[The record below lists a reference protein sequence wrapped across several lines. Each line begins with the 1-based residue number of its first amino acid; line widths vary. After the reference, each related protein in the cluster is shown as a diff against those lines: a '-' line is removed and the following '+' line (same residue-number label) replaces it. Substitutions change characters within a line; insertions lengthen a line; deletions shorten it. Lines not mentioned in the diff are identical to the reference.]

1 MTRKRRPPSLPV
13 SPPPRA
19 TNPVISFLHSSAMM
33 GDERWEEAIRT
44 LHRFLEL
51 EDIPINRQM
60 AYQNLSACYLA
71 LERFDEALAA
81 LDEAQHTQQPIDPD
95 IIYNRGVTC
104 ACASRV
110 PEAIAAFEQ
119 YTHNWPKLARQRDVK
134 QTMRTLRDIERG
146 KIPPGSY
153 LLEHL
158 QDQIVDNLEVD
169 DFHLVESK
177 ARRMISAVPERSE
190 GHFALGLAYLEKNLY
205 PEALDAFQ
213 AAQIRDPNYEP
224 TLYNIGHTYLKLEQ
238 PELAISW
245 LERALHLNPKNLA
258 TMHQLGVACEH
269 LGRREAAI
277 KWWKR
282 ALGHDPNYVMA
293 QWRLHEIGEGPE
305 PVEPSSPNQ
314 PQLRL
319 MTPIIKARMRK
330 PVVYQN
336 GDVTLTFDGQVGFV
350 LEDSDNPLNATIHA
364 GGPFKTAVIL
374 DEDLLDLIGLVKM
387 LLRLIGAH
395 NTRDIAILAYYA
407 EGESFS
413 YHARFQRGKR
423 IEFDAQGQ
431 FVVNEVP
438 RFFKLRMDSE
448 LATPYGN
455 PMQGKLIYL
464 NQHPKSSILI
474 STLGLE
480 PEG

>member
-1 MTRKRRPPSLPV
+1 MPRKRRPLTKPV
-13 SPPPRA
+13 SPSSRA

-33 GDERWEEAIRT
+33 GDELWEEAIT
-44 LHRFLEL
+44 ALHRFLEL
-51 EDIPINRQM
+51 DDIPINRQM

-71 LERFDEALAA
+71 LEQFDEALAA
-81 LDEAQHTQQPIDPD
+81 LDEAQRMQQPVDPD

-104 ACASRV
+104 ACASRL

-119 YTHNWPKLARQRDVK
+119 YTRNWPKLARQREVK
-134 QTMRTLRDIERG
+134 QTLRTLGDIERG

-158 QDQIVDNLEVD
+158 QDQIVDHLEVE

-177 ARRMISAVPERSE
+177 AQRMIRAVPERPE

-205 PEALDAFQ
+205 PEALAAFQ
-213 AAQIRDPNYEP
+213 AAQIRDPNNEP
-224 TLYNIGHTYLKLEQ
+224 TLYNIGHTYLKLGQ
-238 PELAISW
+238 PEPTISW

-258 TMHQLGVACEH
+258 TMHQLGIACEQ
-269 LGRREAAI
+269 LGRREAAVS
-277 KWWKR
+277 WWKR
-282 ALGHDPNYVMA
+282 ALKIDPNYEPA

-314 PQLRL
+314 AQLRL
-319 MTPIIKARMRK
+319 MTPIVKARMRK
-330 PVVYQN
+330 PEIYKT
-336 GDVTLTFDGQVGFV
+336 GGITLTYDGQVGFV
-350 LEDSDNPLNATIHA
+350 LEDADNPLNATIHT
-364 GGPFKTAVIL
+364 GSPFKTAVIL

-387 LLRLIGAH
+387 LLRLIGGH

-407 EGESFS
+407 EGEPFS

-423 IEFDAQGQ
+423 IEFGAQGQ
-431 FVVNEVP
+431 FVVSKVP
-438 RFFKLRMDSE
+438 RFFKLRMDSD

-455 PMQGKLIYL
+455 PMRGKLIYL
-464 NQHPKSSILI
+464 NQSQKPSILI

-480 PEG
+480 LEE